1 MMMMSAKAA
10 AEGAAPH
17 HHQSPA
23 IKMKK
28 MEPSWNDKGGSPVS
42 MIGTKQQH
50 LQYPGAYSQNQRLQ
64 PNASLSPLKSGHAN
78 NQPGYRTQIN
88 NRP

>member
-1 MMMMSAKAA
+1 MMMGSAKA
-10 AEGAAPH
+10 AEGAASLH
-17 HHQSPA
+17 YQSPA

-42 MIGTKQQH
+42 MIGTKQQQH
-50 LQYPGAYSQNQRLQ
+50 LQYPGALSQNQRLQ
-64 PNASLSPLKSGHAN
+64 PNASLSPLKSGHTN

>member
-1 MMMMSAKAA
+1 MSAKVAA
-10 AEGAAPH
+10 DGAASH
-17 HHQSPA
+17 HYQSPA

-42 MIGTKQQH
+42 MIGTQQQQH
-50 LQYPGAYSQNQRLQ
+50 LQYPGALSQNQRLQ
-64 PNASLSPLKSGHAN
+64 PNASLSPLKSGHPN